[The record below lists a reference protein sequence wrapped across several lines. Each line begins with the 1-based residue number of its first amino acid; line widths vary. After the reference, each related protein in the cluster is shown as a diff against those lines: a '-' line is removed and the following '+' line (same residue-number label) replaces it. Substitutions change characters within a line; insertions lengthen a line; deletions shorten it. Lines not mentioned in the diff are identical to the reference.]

1 MNVQETHSSQEFPFK
16 TYNSSDQFMVV
27 QDRRFQKN
35 NFPRNETLLE
45 STADSHVTL
54 ESPWI
59 CHFTAAGKS
68 CNVAY
73 PNLRE
78 HIVSSNKGTRVRR
91 KQTLKEMR
99 VTARSSEH
107 NPACH
112 QGSAGS
118 TTEVSGQNFVD
129 EEHRGKL
136 SCEFIPKRF
145 KRASADAS
153 SNDQLVPLRNFDTN
167 EVSMVHNAVPE
178 GDEQGHHQLL
188 SEHPESFVCAK
199 TIFTV
204 S

>member
-1 MNVQETHSSQEFPFK
+1 MSVGDLIHFPDSSIS
-16 TYNSSDQFMVV
+16 YLQFMVV
-27 QDRRFQKN
+27 RDRRFQKN

-91 KQTLKEMR
+91 KPTLKEMR
-99 VTARSSEH
+99 ATARSSEH

-112 QGSAGS
+112 QGSVGS
-118 TTEVSGQNFVD
+118 TTGNRD
-129 EEHRGKL
+129 
-136 SCEFIPKRF
+136 
-145 KRASADAS
+145 
-153 SNDQLVPLRNFDTN
+153 
-167 EVSMVHNAVPE
+167 
-178 GDEQGHHQLL
+178 
-188 SEHPESFVCAK
+188 
-199 TIFTV
+199 
-204 S
+204 